1 MNFSSTESLEDK
13 EYIAEYL
20 SQIPSNS
27 PAELFKEIS
36 KFGYIGQDN
45 AKKVVSLLAFRHVNR
60 LRKIFMDGIDKR
72 LLPTKENY
80 LLLGPTGCGK
90 TFLVET
96 LLTKF

>member
-45 AKKVVSLLAFRHVNR
+45 AKKAVSLLAFRHVNR
-60 LRKIFMDGIDKR
+60 LEKFSWMASTNDCCQLKKITYSSVR
-72 LLPTKENY
+72 QV
-80 LLLGPTGCGK
+80 
-90 TFLVET
+90 VE
-96 LLTKF
+96 KPF